1 MSSLLGSLSGLMDA
15 GALGTIGKLAG
26 DLSPDLVQKG
36 MGVAG
41 PLLQKGMARAAS
53 TPEGLSSIMGLL
65 EKTPAGGAEGMLS
78 SLTSLTSL
86 AGAGGVD
93 SIAGALSNLSLGT
106 GGSAATSLLSNR
118 LGFDIKPLI
127 AAAAPLLLGQL
138 KKLSAEQGLD
148 AHGIA
153 RLLKGEAR
161 AFDESGSPETAL
173 VNEAWDFGAQAAE
186 IRSKF
191 TDTEWS
197 SVRKAPLAA
206 AAAVIMA
213 SPNKFSGGGA
223 ELRAFGETM
232 TAEGRSAVS
241 SLVSLAFGDGVDL
254 DELAAMAKYVT
265 RADVMNVLKNAVGA
279 VEAKDPAH
287 ASQFNDLLVRVAGE
301 VAAAARE
308 GGFLG
313 FGGKQISDA
322 EAAVLDEIRTIAR

>member
-36 MGVAG
+36 VSVAG

-78 SLTSLTSL
+78 SLTSL

-93 SIAGALSNLSLGT
+93 NIAGALSNLSLGT

-153 RLLKGEAR
+153 RLLKSEAK
-161 AFDESGSPETAL
+161 AVDESGSPETAL

-191 TDTEWS
+191 TDAEWS

-241 SLVSLAFGDGVDL
+241 GLVSLAFGDGVDL

-313 FGGKQISDA
+313 FGSKQISDA